1 MARHISIADYT
12 YTLPDHRIA
21 QFPLADRAAS
31 KLLQYRDG
39 RITDH
44 VFRDLPAILPSTATL
59 VFNTTKVVSA
69 RLLFP
74 IEGKNKPV
82 EIFVLEPADNI
93 TIEQAMARQGTAVWK
108 CLVGNNKVFTG
119 AYIRQDFMFRG
130 APGYVQ
136 VEKPVASGDAYLVRF
151 TWSAHLAFSELL
163 DAIGQIPL
171 PPYMK
176 RAPQESDSARYQ
188 TVYAREQGSVA
199 APTAGL
205 HFTEEV
211 LAALTQKGIR
221 TEQVAL
227 HVGAGTFRPVKAA
240 TMEGHDM
247 HAEEISVTRQTIEHL
262 LEDTAHIVAIGTT
275 SLRTLES
282 LFWIGLKW
290 HLHDDSHIPEVYQWD
305 AYDIQVPTGF
315 SYADA
320 LRMLLERMH
329 AHALSVLTTKTQLLI
344 APGYSI
350 RSAKGLITNFH
361 QPNSTLLLLVST
373 FIGDDWKLVYEHAL
387 RNDYRFLSYGDSS
400 LLWRRE

>member
-1 MARHISIADYT
+1 
-12 YTLPDHRIA
+12 
-21 QFPLADRAAS
+21 
-31 KLLQYRDG
+31 
-39 RITDH
+39 
-44 VFRDLPAILPSTATL
+44 
-59 VFNTTKVVSA
+59 
-69 RLLFP
+69 
-74 IEGKNKPV
+74 
-82 EIFVLEPADNI
+82 
-93 TIEQAMARQGTAVWK
+93 
-108 CLVGNNKVFTG
+108 
-119 AYIRQDFMFRG
+119 
-130 APGYVQ
+130 
-136 VEKPVASGDAYLVRF
+136 
-151 TWSAHLAFSELL
+151 
-163 DAIGQIPL
+163 
-171 PPYMK
+171 
-176 RAPQESDSARYQ
+176 
-188 TVYAREQGSVA
+188 VYAREQGSVA

-320 LRMLLERMH
+320 LRTLLERMN
-329 AHALSVLTTKTQLLI
+329 AHVLSVLTTKTQLLI

-400 LLWRRE
+400 LLWRMV